1 MLWTVFRNNKK
12 RNLSLADLPLS
23 DKWKNETRKTF
34 CPKERGIISS
44 TNVTPHVHTHTE
56 GGIIF
61 KKRALSSFSSRTVSV
76 MSDTQMMNE

>member
-1 MLWTVFRNNKK
+1 MDV
-12 RNLSLADLPLS
+12 PLS
-23 DKWKNETRKTF
+23 ENWKNETIKAF

-44 TNVTPHVHTHTE
+44 TNVTPHAHTHTE

-61 KKRALSSFSSRTVSV
+61 KKRALSSFSFRTLSV